1 MEACMDSIRK
11 SVVKSD
17 HKIKVDGSAKYI
29 ADIKFNNS
37 LHAKTLR
44 SEKAKAIIK
53 NIVIP
58 DLKDG
63 YYVVEGKDVP
73 GLNKVKVIQNDM
85 PIFADKEV
93 NYIGEPILLVVGPKL
108 EEVIKI
114 LNEIKVEYEDNIPV
128 FDIRTSKEI
137 FAKYEYEKGN
147 IKKRL
152 KRLQKSLKKNF
163 IQDIKNKLI

>member
-1 MEACMDSIRK
+1 MDSIRK
-11 SVVKSD
+11 SVVKAD

-29 ADIKFNNS
+29 ADIKFNNR

-53 NIVIP
+53 SILIP

-85 PIFADKEV
+85 PIFAMIE
-93 NYIGEPILLVVGPKL
+93 
-108 EEVIKI
+108 
-114 LNEIKVEYEDNIPV
+114 
-128 FDIRTSKEI
+128 
-137 FAKYEYEKGN
+137 
-147 IKKRL
+147 
-152 KRLQKSLKKNF
+152 
-163 IQDIKNKLI
+163 